1 MGIGTGIVAYV
12 IIWWMV
18 LFTVLPWGNRP
29 VDVPESGHAA
39 GAPAQPRLLL
49 KFAITTLIATLV
61 WAGVYLVIDSGWISF
76 KDTGR

>member
-1 MGIGTGIVAYV
+1 MGIGTGIIAYV

-29 VDVPESGHAA
+29 VDTPEVGHAA
-39 GAPAQPRLLL
+39 GAPARPRLFL
-49 KFAITTLIATLV
+49 KFAVTTLIATLV
-61 WAGVYLVIDSGWISF
+61 WVGVYLIIDAGWISF